1 MLYCMID
8 TVFYSID
15 IIVLHG
21 IVYYV
26 VLLYIFTECVIPD
39 VLNNRTHVKSTKGRV
54 LLYPEIKPPLLHY
67 YDHSTSVPVY
77 Y

>member
-15 IIVLHG
+15 IIVLHR

-26 VLLYIFTECVIPD
+26 VLLYIYRMC
-39 VLNNRTHVKSTKGRV
+39 
-54 LLYPEIKPPLLHY
+54 YP
-67 YDHSTSVPVY
+67 
-77 Y
+77 